1 MEKNNF
7 SLYKR
12 HMFDPPPTPSY
23 SAMYL
28 PDGSLT
34 IFGRKY
40 LMRKKAEEMR
50 ERQIKK
56 QKSANDN

>member
-1 MEKNNF
+1 MSKMV
-7 SLYKR
+7 YGR
-12 HMFDPPPTPSY
+12 RMFEPPLAPSY

-40 LMRKKAEEMR
+40 LLKKKAEEMKQR
-50 ERQIKK
+50 RLKAEKAKK
-56 QKSANDN
+56 ADQK

>member
-1 MEKNNF
+1 
-7 SLYKR
+7 
-12 HMFDPPPTPSY
+12 MFEPPLAPSY

-40 LMRKKAEEMR
+40 LLKKKAEEMKQR
-50 ERQIKK
+50 RLKAEKAKK
-56 QKSANDN
+56 ADQK